1 MPGRAAGVRG
11 GVGRYGRPMGA
22 RGWSGV
28 RGAVLGVV
36 GGMSEERVCGPA
48 VGLRVGAGGASVGR
62 GGGMRRRLVVSG
74 SVWARPAGRQGAT
87 GGWWAGSGGRSG
99 RGRGVVGP
107 PATGGASGRRAEEG
121 GGGGA
126 MGPSASRDGAR
137 RCGNRGGA
145 ASFEALGVRAGAAG
159 APGGVEAGVTEPDAL
174 PDAPGVRPDMLAA
187 SPVARGPRPA
197 LSAPFSPAPGAPC
210 ATRVSPAVPSVAPV
224 PSVTGGSVGGGG
236 VAGRG
241 GMEARRASVL
251 MHPPFPRTG
260 AGPAESVRRG
270 TRPSRARIPARAYR
284 HPGAYL
290 RARWLLPA

>member
-1 MPGRAAGVRG
+1 MR
-11 GVGRYGRPMGA
+11 
-22 RGWSGV
+22 
-28 RGAVLGVV
+28 RGAW
-36 GGMSEERVCGPA
+36 R
-48 VGLRVGAGGASVGR
+48 R
-62 GGGMRRRLVVSG
+62 GSRNLTPCQTHRAYALTCSPRH
-74 SVWARPAGRQGAT
+74 
-87 GGWWAGSGGRSG
+87 RS
-99 RGRGVVGP
+99 R
-107 PATGGASGRRAEEG
+107 
-121 GGGGA
+121 
-126 MGPSASRDGAR
+126 
-137 RCGNRGGA
+137 
-145 ASFEALGVRAGAAG
+145 G
-159 APGGVEAGVTEPDAL
+159 APG
-174 PDAPGVRPDMLAA
+174 
-187 SPVARGPRPA
+187 PRCRA
-197 LSAPFSPAPGAPC
+197 VSPAPGAPC